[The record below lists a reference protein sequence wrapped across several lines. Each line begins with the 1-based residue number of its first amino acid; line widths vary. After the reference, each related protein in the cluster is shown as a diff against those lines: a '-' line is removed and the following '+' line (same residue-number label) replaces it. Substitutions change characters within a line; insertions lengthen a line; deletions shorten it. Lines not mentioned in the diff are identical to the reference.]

1 MYYTIAYINFIFV
14 LKSYLVMVSIPFFFE
29 VLQMGEMEKHSHNV
43 IWNIIGYT

>member
-14 LKSYLVMVSIPFFFE
+14 LKIYLVMISKSFFE

-43 IWNIIGYT
+43 IWNTIGYT